1 MAWAIGLDIGGTKIA
16 AGLVGATGS
25 VTGRIEAPAPHDA
38 RGVEQAALALARQ
51 VLDEQDSP
59 QIEAVG
65 VGSPGTIDPISGK
78 VTASDSKPALVGANV
93 GEVLGQA
100 LGVPYAVTNDVNAAG
115 VGELAYGVAAGFS
128 RVLVVAAGTGIGG
141 ALLINGRLEE
151 GMSGTT
157 GEIAHLL
164 VPQAGAG
171 VCGCGKRD
179 HLEAVASGPAI
190 EAEYA
195 AATGERRTAREIAR
209 IAADGN
215 PTASTTID
223 AAATTLGRCVAGLAN
238 AVDIDALVITGGVA
252 DIERYFA
259 AAKTAFS
266 DEVMVPLNGVP
277 VLRSALGAD
286 APIVGAATYVRARL
300 GI

>member
-1 MAWAIGLDIGGTKIA
+1 MAAAVGVDIGGTKIA
-16 AGLVGATGS
+16 AGLVGGGGS
-25 VTGRIEAPAPHDA
+25 VTGRIETPAPQDA
-38 RGVEQAALALARQ
+38 RGVERETLALVRRL
-51 VLDEQDSP
+51 LDGQGSP
-59 QIEAVG
+59 DVEAVG
-65 VGSPGTIDPISGK
+65 VGSPGTIDPISGA
-78 VTASDSKPALVGANV
+78 VTASDSKPGLVGANV

-100 LGVPYAVTNDVNAAG
+100 LAVPYAVTNDVNAAG

-128 RVLVVAAGTGIGG
+128 RVLVVSAGTGIGG

-164 VPQAGAG
+164 VPPSGAG

-190 EAEYA
+190 EATYAGAGRRLPAQEIATLADDGGETA
-195 AATGERRTAREIAR
+195 AAAIEQAGR
-209 IAADGN
+209 I
-215 PTASTTID
+215 
-223 AAATTLGRCVAGLAN
+223 LGRCIAGLAN
-238 AVDIDALVITGGVA
+238 AVDIDALVVTGGVA
-252 DIERYFA
+252 AGQRYFSAVKA
-259 AAKTAFS
+259 AFN
-266 DEVMVPLNGVP
+266 DEVMGPLTGVP
-277 VLRSALGAD
+277 VLRGALGAD